1 MYANVPN
8 RVIVPSDVSCFERY
22 LFDWVRSLLDT
33 LTLKTGTRMK
43 RYTLADV
50 EHKLHSKD
58 FFETIVA
65 GVDDWDT
72 LLAQR
77 DDERFDAQWSA
88 SYEALLKVPYRFLED
103 EKTAARIRG
112 HVFKKVLA
120 LTGSSEVAGYAS
132 DDFGLIMDA
141 ALKASD
147 SAWANMMFNSYT
159 EGVFPC

>member
-1 MYANVPN
+1 
-8 RVIVPSDVSCFERY
+8 
-22 LFDWVRSLLDT
+22 
-33 LTLKTGTRMK
+33 MK

-50 EHKLHSKD
+50 EQWLHSKD
-58 FFETIVA
+58 VFETLVA

-88 SYEALLKVPYRFLED
+88 SYEALLKVPYRSRED
-103 EKTAARIRG
+103 EKTSARIRE
-112 HVFKKVLA
+112 HVFKKVFA

-141 ALKASD
+141 VLKTSG
-147 SAWANMMFNSYT
+147 SAWANVMFNSYT